1 MKISE
6 INIYPIKSLRGK
18 SVAEALVEK
27 RGLRHDRR
35 WMVTDR
41 EGMFLTQREVPKMA
55 LISVD
60 VSDTGIVVGAPETE
74 PLFIADGTKKDT
86 VKSVR
91 VQIWNSECR
100 ALVYPTQVNE
110 WFSDV
115 LGRNCQLVLMP
126 ESTER
131 HVSERF
137 DRGDNLVSF
146 ADGYPLLLIGEGSLA
161 ELNRRIVASAQHDLP
176 PRPSATPPKQ
186 GGEQFEPLPMKRFRP
201 NLVIAG
207 SEPFEEDRWARI
219 RVGEATFRVV
229 KPCARCA
236 ITTVD
241 PDRGEFAG
249 KEPLRTLASFRMA
262 KDVFPDKLEE
272 LGMEPNYVLFGE
284 NLIPENPGVVIRVGD
299 KLEVLETRA

>member
-1 MKISE
+1 M
-6 INIYPIKSLRGK
+6 
-18 SVAEALVEK
+18 
-27 RGLRHDRR
+27 
-35 WMVTDR
+35 
-41 EGMFLTQREVPKMA
+41 
-55 LISVD
+55 
-60 VSDTGIVVGAPETE
+60 
-74 PLFIADGTKKDT
+74 
-86 VKSVR
+86 
-91 VQIWNSECR
+91 
-100 ALVYPTQVNE
+100 NE
-110 WFSDV
+110 WFSEV

-137 DRGDNLVSF
+137 DRGDDLVSF

-161 ELNRRIVASAQHDLP
+161 ELNRRIAANSTNEADRV
-176 PRPSATPPKQ
+176 
-186 GGEQFEPLPMKRFRP
+186 PLEMRRFRP
-201 NLVIAG
+201 NLVVSG
-207 SEPFEEDRWARI
+207 TEPFEEDSWARI
-219 RVGEATFRVV
+219 RVGEAIFRVV